1 MFAQKL
7 ETAERLVQSATEA
20 LLRAGAILPSE
31 VDGAATAIYA
41 TDAAGVLTYFNA
53 ACIGLAGRKPA
64 AGQDRWC
71 VTWKLYTEDGE
82 VLPHDRCP
90 MAVAIRERRRV
101 RGLAAI
107 AERPDGTR
115 RGFLACPT
123 PLVDA
128 SSAFVGAVNA
138 LVELSFVELAAFHQD
153 QAEKCHRLA
162 MAVNDTF
169 TIETMLRLA
178 REFEAKA
185 RCYRALHA

>member
-1 MFAQKL
+1 V
-7 ETAERLVQSATEA
+7 TD
-20 LLRAGAILPSE
+20 PS
-31 VDGAATAIYA
+31 
-41 TDAAGVLTYFNA
+41 GVVVHFTP
-53 ACIGLAGRKPA
+53 ACIDFAGRRPVV
-64 AGQDRWC
+64 GEDRWC

-138 LVELSFVELAAFHQD
+138 LVELSFADLAAFHQG
-153 QAEKCHRLA
+153 QAQRCRRLA
-162 MAVNDTF
+162 MAVNDTV
-169 TIETMLRLA
+169 TIETMLRLG
-178 REFEAKA
+178 RDFETKA
-185 RCYRALHA
+185 QRYRALDA

>member
-41 TDAAGVLTYFNA
+41 TDAAGILTYFNA

-138 LVELSFVELAAFHQD
+138 LVELSFADLAAFHQG
-153 QAEKCHRLA
+153 QAQRCRRLA
-162 MAVNDTF
+162 MAVNDTV
-169 TIETMLRLA
+169 TIETMLRLG
-178 REFEAKA
+178 RDFETKA
-185 RCYRALHA
+185 QRYRALDA

>member
-20 LLRAGAILPSE
+20 LLRVGAILPSE

-115 RGFLACPT
+115 RGLLACPT

-138 LVELSFVELAAFHQD
+138 LVELSFADLAAFHQG
-153 QAEKCHRLA
+153 QAQRCRRLA
-162 MAVNDTF
+162 MAVNDTV
-169 TIETMLRLA
+169 TIETMLRLG
-178 REFEAKA
+178 RDFETKA
-185 RCYRALHA
+185 QRYRALDA

>member
-7 ETAERLVQSATEA
+7 ETTERLVQSATEA
-20 LLRAGAILPSE
+20 LLRVGAILPSE

-138 LVELSFVELAAFHQD
+138 LVELSFADLAAFHQG
-153 QAEKCHRLA
+153 QAQRCRRLA
-162 MAVNDTF
+162 MAVNDTV
-169 TIETMLRLA
+169 TIETMLRLG
-178 REFEAKA
+178 RDFETKA
-185 RCYRALHA
+185 QRYRALDA

>member
-20 LLRAGAILPSE
+20 FLRAGAILPSE

-41 TDAAGVLTYFNA
+41 TDAAGILTYFNA

-138 LVELSFVELAAFHQD
+138 LVELSFADLAAFHQG
-153 QAEKCHRLA
+153 QAQRCRRLA
-162 MAVNDTF
+162 MAVNDTV
-169 TIETMLRLA
+169 TIETMLRLG
-178 REFEAKA
+178 RDFETKA
-185 RCYRALHA
+185 QRYRALDA